1 VTLGARESAHP
12 AATTISPSYDHIIVG
27 AGSAGSVV
35 AARLSA
41 QDACRVLLLEAGGAD
56 VNRPSMVEPGRH
68 RENWGTDADWQYRTV
83 PQSHLNGRVVEWAR
97 GKVLGGSSTINAM
110 AWVWGHKTDFDAW
123 AADGNTGW
131 DFASLEPVF
140 KRMETCVRAG
150 RKGARGTSGPMW
162 LSSFSANDPFIEAF
176 LSSCRQAGHAVIE
189 DVNGPVEAGAGPA
202 DMNVKDGRRF
212 SVAQAYLLPVLGR
225 KNLTV
230 LTNTLV
236 ESLVF
241 EGARCVGI
249 RCRIDGH
256 RREIRSDHDVVLSAG
271 CIESPR
277 LLMVSGIGNAGHL
290 KRLGIEV
297 IADLPGVG
305 ENLHDHCQLRTFSA
319 DAGQTAIS
327 PRLDAH
333 LFLRS
338 SDTLPVP
345 DLHIG
350 LAQAANAMPG
360 AAPGGG
366 FTLLAGL
373 FRPRSRGRL
382 ALTSADVHA
391 PLHIDPNY
399 LANTSDMDALCVAA
413 QVSIEL
419 GMSTALSPWHAGEL
433 RTAPAGKGEQR
444 DFIKRNVTSY
454 RHPVGT
460 CAMGLGN
467 RTVVDPMLRVHG
479 IANLRVADNSVM
491 PNITTGHTLAP
502 TLVIA
507 EKAAS
512 MIAQQA

>member
-1 VTLGARESAHP
+1 MRTRDVADSAGTLTSG
-12 AATTISPSYDHIIVG
+12 SYDHIVIG

-41 QDACRVLLLEAGGAD
+41 QDACRVLLVEAGGGD
-56 VNRPSMVEPGRH
+56 VGRASMVEPGRW
-68 RENWGTDADWQYRTV
+68 RANWGTDADWQYRTA
-83 PQSHLNGRVVEWAR
+83 PQPSLDGRVVEWAR

-131 DFASLEPVF
+131 DFASLKPVF
-140 KRMETCVRAG
+140 KRIESCARAN
-150 RKGARGTSGPMW
+150 RDGARGTRGPMQ
-162 LSSFSANDPFIEAF
+162 LSSSSANDPFIEAF
-176 LSSCRQAGHAVIE
+176 LSSCGEAGHAVIE
-189 DVNGPVEAGAGPA
+189 DVTGPVEAGAGPA
-202 DMNVKDGRRF
+202 DVNVKDGRRF
-212 SVAQAYLLPVLGR
+212 SVAQAYLLPALGR
-225 KNLTV
+225 ENLTI

-241 EGARCVGI
+241 EGTRCVGI
-249 RCRIDGH
+249 RCLIDGR
-256 RREIRSDHDVVLSAG
+256 RREFRSDRDVVLSAG

-277 LLMVSGIGNAGHL
+277 LLMVSGIGNADHL
-290 KRLGIEV
+290 AKLGIDV

-305 ENLHDHCQLRTFSA
+305 ENLHDHCQLRTFTA
-319 DAGQTAIS
+319 EAGQPEIS

-333 LFLRS
+333 LFFRS
-338 SDTLPVP
+338 TDTLPAP

-350 LAQAANAMPG
+350 LTQAATVMPG
-360 AAPGGG
+360 APPGNG

-382 ALTSADVHA
+382 ALTSANPRA

-399 LANTSDMDALCVAA
+399 LSNASDVDALCVAA

-419 GMSTALSPWHAGEL
+419 GMSTALFPWHAGEV
-433 RTAPAGKGEQR
+433 RAAPASKAEQR

-460 CAMGLGN
+460 CAMGLGESA
-467 RTVVDPMLRVHG
+467 VVDPMLHVHG
-479 IANLRVADNSVM
+479 IANLRIADNSVM

-507 EKAAS
+507 EQAAS
-512 MIAQQA
+512 MIAAAPR